1 MQPLGDVHGYE
12 REIHV
17 VSVPGGRAAFRE
29 KYDVR
34 PLFGGV
40 RGPFAS
46 RSAAARATRHG
57 GPLAWR
63 AKSGILAVDT
73 A

>member
-1 MQPLGDVHGYE
+1 M
-12 REIHV
+12 
-17 VSVPGGRAAFRE
+17 SVPGGREAFRE
-29 KYDVR
+29 KYDVQ

-46 RSAAARATRHG
+46 RSAAGCATRHG

-63 AKSGILAVDT
+63 AKSGILTVDT